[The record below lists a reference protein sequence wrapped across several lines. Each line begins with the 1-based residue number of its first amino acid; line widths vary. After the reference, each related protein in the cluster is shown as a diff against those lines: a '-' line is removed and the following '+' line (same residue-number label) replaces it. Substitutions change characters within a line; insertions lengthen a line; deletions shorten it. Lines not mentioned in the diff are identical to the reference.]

1 MSGMEYLCKACGMKF
16 LGIANTY
23 GVSYLIRD
31 KPELLKERRK
41 DLEEHAKKI
50 LEMSEKA

>member
-1 MSGMEYLCKACGMKF
+1 MCKACGMIF
-16 LGIANTY
+16 LGIVKTY

-31 KPELLKERRK
+31 KPELLKERKK

-50 LEMSEKA
+50 DEMIKNA